1 MQWSAYGSFLVFAVV
16 LILIPEVRVLVQDG
30 SITGLTEGRL
40 THG

>member
-1 MQWSAYGSFLVFAVV
+1 MVGIWVVVFAVV

-30 SITGLTEGRL
+30 SITGLTEGRR